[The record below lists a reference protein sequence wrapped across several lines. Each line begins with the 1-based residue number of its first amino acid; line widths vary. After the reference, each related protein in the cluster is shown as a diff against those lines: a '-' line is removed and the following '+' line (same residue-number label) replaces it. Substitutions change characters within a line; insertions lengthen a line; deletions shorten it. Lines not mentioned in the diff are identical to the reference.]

1 MDKNNYNTVEREMIT
16 KRSTIVHTKDRK
28 RKILQGL
35 IVTKDCSQSTDC
47 IQQMMI
53 LFSSSQST
61 DCIIVASF
69 SELLEEQMLT
79 KQMEINT

>member
-35 IVTKDCSQSTDC
+35 IVTKD
-47 IQQMMI
+47 
-53 LFSSSQST
+53 
-61 DCIIVASF
+61 
-69 SELLEEQMLT
+69 
-79 KQMEINT
+79 